1 MFLGYSTLHKGFRC
15 LAPKE
20 GRIYISRDV
29 VFDEHVFPFASLHPN
44 AGARLRAEISIL
56 PDALLNPSHIGD
68 TTLPDQRDHCSAG
81 THPAPSSSAVDA
93 GVEKNSS
100 SNHGE
105 RGSTRHHFMCSPPGG
120 STTPEGDRLTAETV
134 APGGSP
140 SASE

>member
-29 VFDEHVFPFASLHPN
+29 FDEHVFPFASLEPN

-68 TTLPDQRDHCSAG
+68 TTLLDQRDHCLSS
-81 THPAPSSSAVDA
+81 THPAPSFGSVDA
-93 GVEKNSS
+93 GIGGNSG
-100 SNHGE
+100 SNHG
-105 RGSTRHHFMCSPPGG
+105 
-120 STTPEGDRLTAETV
+120 
-134 APGGSP
+134 
-140 SASE
+140 